1 VNVDRPIGTTLV
13 GLGAL
18 LIVLSL
24 IAIPFKGTD
33 GAKKEPTAS
42 GGGATPSNEV
52 MIKGFEYGP
61 PNVLVKA
68 GGKVTFVNQDSAKH
82 TATDKASDAF
92 DTSTLEK
99 GQSKAVTF
107 DKPGTYDYICDFHVF
122 MKGKVT
128 VE

>member
-1 VNVDRPIGTTLV
+1 MNVDRPIGTTLV

-33 GAKKEPTAS
+33 GAKKEATGS
-42 GGGATPSNEV
+42 GGRPTPSDKV
-52 MIKGFEYGP
+52 TIKGFEYGP
-61 PNVLVKA
+61 PNVSVKA
-68 GGKVTFVNQDSAKH
+68 GSKLTFVNQDSAKH

-92 DTSTLEK
+92 DTSTLKK